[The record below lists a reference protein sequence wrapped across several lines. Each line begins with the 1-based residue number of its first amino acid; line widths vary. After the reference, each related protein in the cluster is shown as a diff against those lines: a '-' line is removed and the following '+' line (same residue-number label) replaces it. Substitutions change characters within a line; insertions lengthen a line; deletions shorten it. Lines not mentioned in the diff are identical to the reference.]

1 MMVVTTVYLRGAW
14 GWRSFHGST
23 FTSLESAQEWAL
35 GMIEG
40 AAVDGCEIAI
50 AAWEQSTGDVL
61 WEGRSPELTCRN

>member
-40 AAVDGCEIAI
+40 AAVDGFEMAG
-50 AAWEQSTGDVL
+50 AQS
-61 WEGRSPELTCRN
+61 